1 MLFPPVHNCDSVE
14 KRRDVNVKDDG
25 ELGTRR
31 KTLFRRR
38 LRRRRVVK
46 NGLRETAS
54 YTRMMVPG
62 RIINRPHSR
71 ICLGNEHESWS
82 VLSRISLDLNIARP
96 DVSRTNGETLLH
108 PVPAIAHAVGSIR
121 RYKTNS
127 IGRMAYCKVRTS
139 IVRYVWVL

>member
-62 RIINRPHSR
+62 RIINRPQSR
-71 ICLGNEHESWS
+71 ICPVNERES
-82 VLSRISLDLNIARP
+82 
-96 DVSRTNGETLLH
+96 
-108 PVPAIAHAVGSIR
+108 
-121 RYKTNS
+121 
-127 IGRMAYCKVRTS
+127 
-139 IVRYVWVL
+139 

>member
-14 KRRDVNVKDDG
+14 KRRDVNVKNDG

-62 RIINRPHSR
+62 RIINRPHSH
-71 ICLGNEHESWS
+71 ICPGNEHES
-82 VLSRISLDLNIARP
+82 
-96 DVSRTNGETLLH
+96 
-108 PVPAIAHAVGSIR
+108 
-121 RYKTNS
+121 
-127 IGRMAYCKVRTS
+127 
-139 IVRYVWVL
+139 